1 MAIWAPL
8 DPEPSTPGHE
18 LAGWVNDSPLGQA
31 RKRTPRMPA
40 SLPELRALTDEEVIE
55 LIGLAQGESRVLLVE
70 TLGWTSGHAAVPY
83 LRSLLSETGRGSVHL
98 RVSALGALAQREGER
113 ARPDFVGL
121 LTGTPLEVQ
130 ACAVCALEEND
141 DGHYSEAIFDWLERR
156 LKAQSRDTWE
166 LSGVLRYARRVNAL
180 APLATILDTHAQLL
194 DPHEA
199 EMLER
204 AWPSRLRARFLATR
218 HLADGPDAA
227 AVDEWFRLNTAEL
240 DEQASRDITVEFVG
254 PIIQRLRK
262 EVVRAKTSSA

>member
-1 MAIWAPL
+1 
-8 DPEPSTPGHE
+8 
-18 LAGWVNDSPLGQA
+18 
-31 RKRTPRMPA
+31 MPA

-204 AWPSRLRARFLATR
+204 AWPARFLATR
-218 HLADGPDAA
+218 HLAGGPDAA